1 MDKNDPIFSHQLEA
15 VRSLSGDFERI
26 SVITS
31 KVGSDLELPSNVTIY
46 FSHWIEGKAI
56 GNSLRFLRTV
66 IQVFSQARPHIIFSH
81 MTEVQ
86 SALLSPLT
94 RIIRVPHFLWYAH
107 ASKSIYLKIC
117 AILCDGIVSS
127 TAGSC
132 PVSGKKIHL
141 IGQAIDSD
149 LFYFT
154 RRDRELKKFIHVGR
168 FDPSKKIDEI
178 IETLFS
184 YESRQSGITFTQV
197 GDPSAERFADYKEYT
212 THRFAN
218 LIDSKVVCFDSSY
231 PRIQL
236 PALLD
241 SQDVFIHSFEGS
253 LDKTLIEATMSGLPV
268 VTVNSEYRRI
278 FGGWSDKET
287 VSLKGEL
294 EAFLV
299 RSKDSKSLQNETY
312 RRRLLSEKMH
322 SQRNWI
328 KNLTQ
333 ILKNG

>member
-15 VRSLSGDFERI
+15 VGSLSREFERI
-26 SVITS
+26 SVITF
-31 KVGSDLELPSNVTIY
+31 KVGSDLGLPSNVTVY
-46 FSHWIEGKAI
+46 YSRWVEGESF
-56 GNSLRFLRTV
+56 GNSLRFFRAV
-66 IQVFSQARPHIIFSH
+66 IRVFTQGRPHVIFSH

-86 SALLSPLT
+86 SALLAPLT
-94 RIIRVPHFLWYAH
+94 KFTRVPHFLWYAH
-107 ASKSIYLKIC
+107 ASKSLYLRIC
-117 AILCDGIVSS
+117 EIFCDGIISS
-127 TAGSC
+127 TVGSC
-132 PVSGKKIHL
+132 PISGRKINL
-141 IGQAIDSD
+141 IGQAIDSQ

-154 RRDRELKKFIHVGR
+154 RRDRQLKKFVHIGR

-184 YESRQSGITFTQV
+184 SESGNSKITFTQV
-197 GDPSAERFADYKEYT
+197 GDPSAERFLDYKEDT
-212 THRFAN
+212 ERRFTN
-218 LIDSKVVCFDSSY
+218 LIDAKVVCFNSSI
-231 PRIQL
+231 PRSQL
-236 PALLD
+236 PALLE

-278 FGGWSDKET
+278 FGGWSNKKA
-287 VSLKGEL
+287 VSLKDEL
-294 EAFLV
+294 DAFLV
-299 RSKDSKSLQNETY
+299 RSKDSKSLQDETH

-328 KNLTQ
+328 ENLTQ